1 MKVPYND
8 LSRIHNPLRKSFHE
22 SLDSVLNTSGFVGD
36 VVFADAFKKYTNSD
50 YCITCNSGTDAL
62 CIAIKSL
69 ELKPGS
75 RIAVPAISYAATA
88 MAVVNA
94 GHVPVFI
101 DVDPDTGLMLVD
113 TVKDVDC
120 VIPVHLYGQ
129 CVDVHTLL
137 KLGVPVIE
145 DCAQAHGATINDT
158 HVGNLGVIGCFSFY
172 PGKNMGALGDAG
184 ACITNNEELATKMKR
199 YASLGSPKHNRYEH
213 VTDGINSRMD
223 GMQGLF
229 LTEKLKHLDDWTNQ
243 RITLAEIYQSGM
255 ECPNR
260 SRVGKDVYHVFYT
273 LQNERENYIK
283 HMNDSGVQTGIHY
296 PYPLS
301 ELECFREYHI
311 LCKNAVEFCKK
322 CVSLP
327 LFPGMTKD
335 EVEFTLK
342 SHRDF
347 HLPSI

>member
-1 MKVPYND
+1 
-8 LSRIHNPLRKSFHE
+8 
-22 SLDSVLNTSGFVGD
+22 
-36 VVFADAFKKYTNSD
+36 
-50 YCITCNSGTDAL
+50 
-62 CIAIKSL
+62 
-69 ELKPGS
+69 
-75 RIAVPAISYAATA
+75 